1 MMTIKIVT
9 DSTSDLTEDLVKT
22 YGIEVVPL
30 SISVNGKTYLDG
42 IDISKKEFIGLLT
55 SSEELPKSSQPS
67 VGYFEET
74 YRRLLDEPE
83 TSHIISI
90 HLTEGM
96 SGTYNSAR
104 TAADMVGDKVTVI
117 NSHFISHALSFQ
129 VLEAAQ
135 MAQGGSS
142 VEEIVARMEEVRA
155 NTSLYLMVDTLEYL
169 AKGGRIGR
177 GKALLG
183 SLLKI
188 KPIASLADGV
198 YTPVTKVRTHMQMIE
213 YFTKQFKEETEAF
226 KVKAIGIAH
235 IEAESLAHKLR
246 EALQQVK
253 NIPVTITETSPII
266 STHTGPGA
274 IALMYYTE
282 KK

>member
-1 MMTIKIVT
+1 MTIKIVT
-9 DSTSDLTEDLVKT
+9 DSTSDLTEDFVQT
-22 YGIEVVPL
+22 FGIEVVPL
-30 SISVNGKTYLDG
+30 SISVNGQTYLDG
-42 IDISKKEFIGLLT
+42 IDITKKEFVTLLT

-74 YRRLLDEPE
+74 YRRLLNEPE
-83 TSHIISI
+83 TTHIISI

-96 SGTYNSAR
+96 SGTFNSAR
-104 TAADMVGDKVTVI
+104 TAAEMVGESVTVI
-117 NSHFISHALSFQ
+117 NSQFISHALGFQ
-129 VLEAAQ
+129 VMEAAK
-135 MAQGGSS
+135 MANEGHS
-142 VEEIVARMEEVRA
+142 VEEIVTRLKEVREH
-155 NTSLYLMVDTLEYL
+155 TSLYLMVDTLEYL

-183 SLLKI
+183 SILKI

-198 YTPVTKVRTHMQMIE
+198 YTPVTKVRTHQQMIE
-213 YFTKQFKEETEAF
+213 YFKKQFIEETSSF

-235 IEAESLAHKLR
+235 IEAESLANKLKDT
-246 EALQQVK
+246 LQKVK

-274 IALMYYTE
+274 IALMYYKE
-282 KK
+282 QG

>member
-1 MMTIKIVT
+1 MTIKIVT
-9 DSTSDLTEDLVKT
+9 DSTCDLTEDIIKT

-42 IDISKKEFIGLLT
+42 VDITKQEFINILT
-55 SSEELPKSSQPS
+55 SSAELPKSSQPS

-74 YRRLLDEPE
+74 YRRLLDEPGV
-83 TSHIISI
+83 TNVISI

-96 SGTYNSAR
+96 SGTFNSAR
-104 TAADMVGDKVTVI
+104 TAGDMVGDNVTVI
-117 NSHFISHALSFQ
+117 NSEFISHALGFQ
-129 VLEAAQ
+129 VVEAAQ
-135 MAQGGSS
+135 MAQNGSS
-142 VEEIVARMEEVRA
+142 VSEIVERLGEIRA

-198 YTPVTKVRTHMQMIE
+198 YTPVTKVRTHLQMID
-213 YFTKQFKEETEAF
+213 YFKKQFIEETEAF
-226 KVKAIGIAH
+226 KVKAVGIAH
-235 IEAESLAHKLR
+235 IEAASLANKLR
-246 EALQQVK
+246 DALQQVK
-253 NIPVTITETSPII
+253 HVPVTITETSPII

-274 IALMYYTE
+274 IALMYYKDKE
-282 KK
+282 